1 MVSYE
6 VSRSPQC
13 TQAGIEG
20 LNLAEYKIVGVIVGK
35 IIIRRKTLLTRSFD
49 IAFPKHPSVLLC
61 SVIPTDNKFQP
72 TQQLHARMMGQLYR
86 TSSKWW

>member
-1 MVSYE
+1 V
-6 VSRSPQC
+6 
-13 TQAGIEG
+13 

-35 IIIRRKTLLTRSFD
+35 IRRRRRRKTLLKRSFD
-49 IAFPKHPSVLLC
+49 IAFSKHPSVLLC

-86 TSSKWW
+86 TSKWW